1 VSKALNNSRD
11 EQGSRLA
18 IRLIAAERLIRGVL
32 LVGAGIY
39 LVTHSH
45 NDFGRL
51 ADRLARAVEL
61 DPRRPFIHRI
71 IARLHNLH
79 ASTVLITGVAAIF
92 YGVLETVEGTGLWL
106 EQLWAEWL
114 TVIAT
119 SLLIPLELYEVV
131 RHPSLLKAAGI
142 AVNIAIVVYLAVRL
156 RRRLRGHARESH
168 AHRSARTRAS
178 D

>member
-1 VSKALNNSRD
+1 MKSDSRD
-11 EQGSRLA
+11 TQGSRLA

-32 LVGAGIY
+32 LIGAGIY

-71 IARLHNLH
+71 IERLHSLH
-79 ASTVLITGVAAIF
+79 ASTVQITGIAAIF

-106 EQLWAEWL
+106 ERLWAEWL

-119 SLLIPLELYEVV
+119 SLLIPVELYEVV
-131 RHPSLLKAAGI
+131 RHPSMLKAAGI

-156 RRRLRGHARESH
+156 RRRLRDHARGSH
-168 AHRSARTRAS
+168 ARQSARTRAS
-178 D
+178 G